1 MRTTKRLALLKGRRV
16 RVTRLDA
23 CGRPVYGDDA
33 QVVTKGF
40 ITATFSAQLGEIAEV
55 RVENAAGETCVLEP
69 AQQTVEGLS
78 LEIQFCDVDPDLFA
92 LMTGVGVLLNAQGV
106 AVGFE
111 QTTDI
116 DMTSFGFAF
125 ELWTGIVSD
134 AGCGEVGDTPYG
146 YMLLPFLKGG
156 VLGDFTVEN
165 GALNF
170 TITGA
175 TTRNGNAWGAGPYY
189 VDQDIAGNA
198 AQLFTDV
205 APNASYRLMETL
217 VAPPESVAGSRPLLD
232 TEHTNL
238 TAVTGTV
245 TAGSLSVPFS
255 VTPDTVAGESVWYDF
270 GDGEWDYVT
279 TLGGDE
285 THIYAQ
291 AGTYTVKASANGK
304 FVTTTV
310 TVTSA

>member
-1 MRTTKRLALLKGRRV
+1 MRKTKRLALLKGRRV

-40 ITATFSAQLGEIAEV
+40 ITATFSAQLGEVAEV

-78 LEIQFCDVDPDLFA
+78 LEIQFCDVDPDLFSM
-92 LMTGVGVLLNAQGV
+92 MTGVAVLKNAAGV
-106 AVGFE
+106 AIGFE

-125 ELWTGIVSD
+125 ELWTGIVTD

-170 TITGA
+170 TVTGA
-175 TTRNGNAWGAGPYY
+175 TTRNGNAWGNGPYM
-189 VDQDIAGNA
+189 VDQDALGDVSR
-198 AQLFTDV
+198 LFTPV
-205 APNASYRLMETL
+205 AANASYRLMETL
-217 VAPPESVAGSRPLLD
+217 VAPPESLPGSRPLLD
-232 TEHTNL
+232 PEWTTL

-245 TAGSLSVPFS
+245 TPGSLDVPFA
-255 VTPDTVAGESVWYDF
+255 VTPDTIAGEGVWYDF
-270 GDGEWDYVT
+270 GDGTWDYVT
-279 TLGGDE
+279 TTGGDT
-285 THIYAQ
+285 THTYDA
-291 AGTYTVKASANGK
+291 AGTYTVRASANG
-304 FVTTTV
+304 VWVETSV
-310 TVTSA
+310 TVTAP